1 MPRAPHRFEEC
12 LKLKIFRVYALWN
25 ESSHNLVVIG
35 TEWSLMQKQLIVA
48 VLLILGFSSVVALS
62 ELSSVQ
68 LEAIDWVKANAI
80 PISTVT
86 AESGLD
92 DLEPV
97 AALVGDAKILALG
110 EATHGTSEFFKMKHR
125 MLEYL
130 VKKQGFTVFAIEGS
144 WASAFEINQYVM
156 GGTGTAR
163 AERGTES
170 STARAVLQKYARL
183 MWPWRVEEVLDLIEW
198 MRVYNASEDTLT
210 KVQFTGFDMQEPVA
224 AVDWL
229 TDYLGRAGSD
239 QVTRVDDLLTC
250 IRFSLTNI
258 LAVARYTNSGAPGA
272 LECGENIAVV
282 KKILQ
287 NRRKTL
293 ESKLGS
299 LEFLKALQM
308 QRMLEQGSAYYS
320 ARFIDQDLFGAVVM
334 RDEFM
339 AQNVAWLSKN
349 SGANAKLVLWAH
361 NGHVTFNP
369 AMSLGWKPM
378 GARLKDRFGLGYK
391 VFGFSFYTGDF
402 YAQLLDSSD
411 PTRTLAAAVLGLAA
425 NPSIN
430 RVPLPISDSY
440 ETVFHAAKIPMFI
453 LGTHPQDDI
462 SSGAKWMQGP
472 HRLYLVP
479 QNLPPFQTP
488 PADWI
493 SYDSSIGDDFDAV
506 IYIDQTHPST
516 PL

>member
-1 MPRAPHRFEEC
+1 MR
-12 LKLKIFRVYALWN
+12 
-25 ESSHNLVVIG
+25 
-35 TEWSLMQKQLIVA
+35 KQLIAA
-48 VLLILGFSSVVALS
+48 VLLILGFSSVFALP

-68 LEAIDWVKANAI
+68 LEASDWVKANAI

-144 WASAFEINQYVM
+144 WASAFEINRYVM
-156 GGTGTAR
+156 GGTGDAR
-163 AERGTES
+163 A
-170 STARAVLQKYARL
+170 LLKKYARL

-198 MRVYNASEDTLT
+198 MRVYNAQSETIV

-239 QVTRVDDLLTC
+239 QVARVDDLLTC

-258 LAVARYTNSGAPGA
+258 LAVARYTNAGLPEA
-272 LECGENIAVV
+272 LGCQENIGTV
-282 KKILQ
+282 KQILQ

-293 ESKLGS
+293 EPKLGS
-299 LEFLKALQM
+299 LEFLEALHM
-308 QRMLEQGSAYYS
+308 QTMLEQGSAYYYS
-320 ARFIDQDLFGAVVM
+320 RFIDQDLFGAVVM

-339 AQNVAWLSKN
+339 AQNVAWLAKN
-349 SGANAKLVLWAH
+349 SGQNAKLVLWAH

-369 AMSLGWKPM
+369 KMSLGWKPM
-378 GARLKDRFGLGYK
+378 GARLKDRFGSSYK

-411 PTRTLAAAVLGLAA
+411 PARTLAAAVLGLAA

-430 RVPLPISDSY
+430 RLPPPVSDSY
-440 ETVFHAAKIPMFI
+440 ETVFHATGMPMFI
-453 LGTHPQDDI
+453 LKTDTRDDT

-479 QNLPPFQTP
+479 QTYHRFKLRHQ
-488 PADWI
+488 
-493 SYDSSIGDDFDAV
+493 IG
-506 IYIDQTHPST
+506 
-516 PL
+516 